1 MNLKDKCAED
11 GITIAEGKEKYG
23 LTHWNATVPDAV
35 ETESQEDPV
44 EELVE
49 AVVKTVTKPV
59 ETKSKISVADA
70 RAIRGALG
78 DKDRGFLRVVRE
90 NKDSLPEE
98 YKRVKPLIDRY
109 L

>member
-11 GITIAEGKEKYG
+11 GITLAEGKEKYG

-49 AVVKTVTKPV
+49 AVVETVTKPGETDDTELLNHAKKLRTYIGEKSV
-59 ETKSKISVADA
+59 EYMV
-70 RAIRGALG
+70 
-78 DKDRGFLRVVRE
+78 FVRD
-90 NKDSLPEE
+90 NKDAIPQEYALAEE
-98 YKRVKPLIDRY
+98 TIKNHL
-109 L
+109 